1 MVGEVAPT
9 RSSSGQ
15 SSRGEPGQPTAAVP
29 NRAETEAASFEHHE
43 TVANAKAAA
52 KEL

>member
-1 MVGEVAPT
+1 MGEVAPT

-15 SSRGEPGQPTAAVP
+15 PSKGEPGRPTAAVP
-29 NRAETEAASFEHHE
+29 NRAETEAALVEHHE